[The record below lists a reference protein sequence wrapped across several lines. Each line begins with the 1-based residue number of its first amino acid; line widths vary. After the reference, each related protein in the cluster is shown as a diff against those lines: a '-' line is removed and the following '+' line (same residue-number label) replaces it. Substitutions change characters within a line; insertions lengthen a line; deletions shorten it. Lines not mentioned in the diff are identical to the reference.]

1 MNSSSPVHLIY
12 PWSRGHSGQR
22 AHSHRKTAAALLLAF
37 AVLAVPALAADAQ
50 KNQSSRFK
58 YVGGTENVRYGC
70 VGTLQILDDALAFR
84 CESSVVTIPYRD
96 IETLQYRSDVTRRV
110 RKMKVRW
117 TAIPPQRTGGSKN
130 IYFTLTYRAEGAL
143 HVLIL
148 EIPEDQMRPYLAEI
162 DLKAGRRIEVQSH
175 ENYSP

>member
-1 MNSSSPVHLIY
+1 V
-12 PWSRGHSGQR
+12 
-22 AHSHRKTAAALLLAF
+22 AALLIAL
-37 AVLAVPALAADAQ
+37 AVLVTPALAADSQ
-50 KNQSSRFK
+50 KNQAPRFK
-58 YVGGTENVRYGC
+58 HVGGTENVRYGC

-117 TAIPPQRTGGSKN
+117 TAIPPEHSGGSKN
-130 IYFTLTYRAEGAL
+130 IYFTVTYRAAGAV

-148 EIPEDQMRPYLAEI
+148 EISEDQMRPYLAEI
-162 DLKAGRRIEVQSH
+162 DLKAGRRVEVQSH